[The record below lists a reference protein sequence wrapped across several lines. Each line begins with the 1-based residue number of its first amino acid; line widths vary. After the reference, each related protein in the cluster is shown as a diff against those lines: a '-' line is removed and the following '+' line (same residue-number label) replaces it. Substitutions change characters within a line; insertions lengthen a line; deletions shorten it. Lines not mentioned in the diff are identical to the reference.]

1 LPVKATPDLTERGY
15 FMGATARRKW
25 HRGPA
30 SLALLTSL
38 IVLSS
43 LFVIV
48 GAQVASAAQCG
59 SVNNPPACSLAFRF
73 ENPAKSGVYTDTS
86 PHQAAVGETITRVDL
101 NPSGNPVVVEVEDA
115 VGHRDTNFRGQVF
128 LALVIISASGTP
140 TLSGATATA
149 VNGAAS
155 FPNLAITNGKGDF
168 QLTAT
173 ASPSNGIVSVTSGL
187 FRIHADRCEPGDTC
201 TDVFQFQ
208 SQTFMEASLTNGG
221 TGTVALSVGIDGV
234 DERLGGAGL
243 TSCSVG
249 SFVDTW
255 FHGGAEMTV
264 DELRATGSGTKVVV
278 LRIKKAWR
286 LMVPD
291 NGASSY
297 RGCVT
302 AQLTAQQASTIATW
316 NNSPITQTAPGQW
329 TFLVPDCTKTITT
342 FCRAFTKSN
351 GGDVLEGLAFPSGA
365 VFGDPRGH

>member
-1 LPVKATPDLTERGY
+1 
-15 FMGATARRKW
+15 
-25 HRGPA
+25 
-30 SLALLTSL
+30 
-38 IVLSS
+38 
-43 LFVIV
+43 
-48 GAQVASAAQCG
+48 
-59 SVNNPPACSLAFRF
+59 
-73 ENPAKSGVYTDTS
+73 
-86 PHQAAVGETITRVDL
+86 
-101 NPSGNPVVVEVEDA
+101 
-115 VGHRDTNFRGQVF
+115 
-128 LALVIISASGTP
+128 VIISASGTP

-149 VNGAAS
+149 VNGAAT
-155 FPNLAITNGKGDF
+155 FPNLTITNGKGDF

-173 ASPSNGIVSVTSGL
+173 ASPSNGIVSVTSGP
-187 FRIHADRCEPGDTC
+187 FRIWADRCAPGDTC
-201 TDVFQFQ
+201 NDSFQTLDS
-208 SQTFMEASLTNGG
+208 SQTLMEASLTNGG
-221 TGTVALSVGIDGV
+221 TGTVVLSVGIDGV
-234 DERLGGAGL
+234 DTAAGGTGM

-255 FHGGAEMTV
+255 FHAPAETTV
-264 DELRATGSGTKVVV
+264 DEVGATGSGTKVVI
-278 LRIKKAWR
+278 LRMKKAWR

-302 AQLTAQQASTIATW
+302 AQLTGEQARNITTW